1 MDNTLIPM
9 PKIGGN
15 LPTEMLLYK
24 WGENQSE
31 KGTVYLTE
39 KSAKQIMARFEKKG
53 VALAFDVDH
62 NSEIPVKTTD
72 TLPPGTPGLFKLAIT
87 KEGIA
92 ATDITYTP
100 QWIPLLQS
108 GSYAFISPS
117 IFYDADTKE
126 IVHIKKAAITNYPAL
141 HNARPL
147 LMSDTSMNEEL
158 MTKVRPL
165 KETQRGMQSAM
176 TSAQKMIAG
185 GDSQYKDMLSQLIE
199 GMAQHLAAL
208 NQELEKL
215 GIMEGEEEDMEEE
228 LVVDTSLSEQKEVK
242 SMTKSETYSTDAPVE
257 DLEALKRICLD
268 ITKTETVDQAIG
280 AITALYHNSKVAE
293 EKVRESEVSEVHS
306 MVELGVKE
314 FKISPSEKE
323 LFLRLNKTQ
332 IKEHLSRAL
341 PMHMSTYEPI
351 SAPME
356 KVTSSFD
363 NKNNI
368 DPSVMQDA
376 QEIFSR
382 FGMKVGN

>member
-1 MDNTLIPM
+1 MDNTAIPM

-24 WGENQSE
+24 WGENHSE
-31 KGTVYLTE
+31 KGTVFLTE
-39 KSAKQIMARFEKKG
+39 NSAKQIMARFQKKG

-117 IFYDADTKE
+117 ILYDAETKE
-126 IVHIKKAAITNYPAL
+126 IVSIKKAAITNYPAM
-141 HNARPL
+141 HNAKPL
-147 LMSDTSMNEEL
+147 LMSETKMDEEL

-165 KETQRGMQSAM
+165 KETQRGLQTAM

-185 GDSQYKDMLSQLIE
+185 GESQYKDMLSQLVS
-199 GMAQHLAAL
+199 GMAEHLAAL
-208 NQELEKL
+208 NTELEKL
-215 GIMEGEEEDMEEE
+215 GIMESEEEDMEE
-228 LVVDTSLSEQKEVK
+228 LATDTPLEEKKEAK
-242 SMTKSETYSTDAPVE
+242 SMAKSETYSSDVQVE
-257 DLEALKRICLD
+257 DLEALKRLCLD

-280 AITALYHNSKVAE
+280 AITALYHNAKVSE
-293 EKVRESEVSEVHS
+293 EKAKESEVSEVHS

-323 LFLRLNKTQ
+323 IFLRMTKAQ
-332 IKEHLSRAL
+332 IKEHLNRAL
-341 PMHMSTYEPI
+341 PMRMSTYEPI
-351 SAPME
+351 SAPMQ
-356 KVTSSFD
+356 KVTSNFEP
-363 NKNNI
+363 KNNI

-376 QEIFSR
+376 QEIFAR
-382 FGMKVGN
+382 FGIKVDN